1 MVARSKKRG
10 ILATV
15 NKLEA
20 WEQNGTSFMTWEKG
34 VSGNPSGRPREV
46 GDLRKLAQEKTQAAL
61 DTLTEIMLNENAKD
75 SARVA
80 AASAILDRGYGKPTT
95 FIETTSD
102 APLMSL
108 EEAARRIAFA
118 MNAPGGGKIIDVTPQ
133 KPDVELSA
141 ADIVEA
147 RRESNKELL
156 KRAIAANRK
165 AKANLEAGEPFEK
178 PPAPERIDFSGLPSA
193 TLKNSSEQSEH
204 NQD

>member
-1 MVARSKKRG
+1 M
-10 ILATV
+10 
-15 NKLEA
+15 A
-20 WEQNGTSFMTWEKG
+20 WQKG
-34 VSGNPSGRPREV
+34 ESGNPSGRPREV
-46 GDLRKLAQEKTQAAL
+46 GDLRKLAQERTRQAL

-118 MNAPGGGKIIDVTPQ
+118 MNAPGGGKMIDVTPQ
-133 KPDVELSA
+133 KPDIELSA
-141 ADIVEA
+141 ADIVEV

-156 KRAIAANRK
+156 KRAIADNRK
-165 AKANLEAGEPFEK
+165 AKASFAAGEPFEK

-193 TLKNSSEQSEH
+193 KLKNSEPSE
-204 NQD
+204 D